1 MEVPRVTLLKS
12 EEVLNITFILILHL
26 NIINIS
32 NKIFNSIRWRPKLP
46 FKKNFSGFVLKS
58 RSDEAPV
65 RRRSLVERTGMKNL
79 MQVNISVMVMVV
91 MMMVYKT
98 FVANASMIM
107 ET

>member
-12 EEVLNITFILILHL
+12 EEVLNVTIILILNL
-26 NIINIS
+26 NIIN
-32 NKIFNSIRWRPKLP
+32 NSIRWPPKLP

-79 MQVNISVMVMVV
+79 MQVNFFI
-91 MMMVYKT
+91 
-98 FVANASMIM
+98 SMITRPLWPM
-107 ET
+107 YR